1 MKKSR
6 VSKKILITHCKGI
19 HTRVAAFIAYK
30 ASQINNKYNVKLLIS
45 KTSDINMVPISSMLI
60 LTSLNIKYLD
70 EIFIACEGTNNIED
84 ALSEIIFHLKDD
96 IELKKDD
103 IDIIDDL
110 IDKNTLTSEQL
121 VESISNGVVVV
132 NEKNEIILFNHIA
145 EKIVSISRDLAIGR
159 NVNDVIPGSKLK
171 NVLDSKKPMINDKQV
186 INDITII
193 TNRTPIIINN
203 EICGAIA
210 IFQNISEIE
219 KLTNK
224 LESVNNIKNT
234 FGNMLETFSEGVCLI
249 DLFGQITYTNYN
261 FMDFLNYDESVI
273 KQDIN
278 ILFPQIEIDKLI
290 KNPDINQVF
299 NIKIKNNKI
308 LITISSI
315 YNKSELIGFMMV
327 VDKELHIRSLVK
339 QLKNEEERSNY
350 FKEELLK
357 KEPLDKAFDQI
368 IGSSNTLHEVM
379 YMANKAS
386 KTSATV
392 LIYGE
397 SGTGKELIVKAIVGA
412 SDRKDKP
419 FIKLNCAAIP
429 YALIESELFG
439 HIRGSFTGA
448 IKDKMGKF
456 ELANTGTIFLDE
468 IGDLPLDMQ
477 VKLLR
482 VLQEREII
490 RIGSNKIVKIDVRVI
505 AATNRNL
512 NEMIKEGTFR
522 KDLFYRLNVIPMQ
535 LPLLKDR
542 VEDIPALVE
551 YFIKKICL
559 NEGIEEKKVT
569 VEFIEQLKK
578 YSWPGNIRELENM
591 IERCIALS
599 DNRIDS
605 SLLPSYITLREKEN
619 SNKVINGPLLTMME
633 YDRAIIK
640 KALEIYPSFNQ
651 AAKALGITHRTVSM
665 KASKYNIK
673 KQ

>member
-6 VSKKILITHCKGI
+6 VSKKIVITHCKGL

-45 KTSDINMVPISSMLI
+45 KTSDVNMVPISSMLI
-60 LTSLNIKYLD
+60 LTSLNIRYLD
-70 EIFIACEGTNNIED
+70 EIFVACEGTDNIED
-84 ALSEIIFHLKDD
+84 ALNEIIFHLTGEIK
-96 IELKKDD
+96 LKKDD
-103 IDIIDDL
+103 IDIVDEL

-145 EKIVSISRDLAIGR
+145 EKIVSISREVAIGR

-273 KQDIN
+273 TQDIK

-290 KNPDINQVF
+290 ENPDINQVF

-308 LITISSI
+308 LINISSI
-315 YNKSELIGFMMV
+315 YNKDELIGFMMV
-327 VDKELHIRSLVK
+327 ADKELHIRSLVK

-368 IGSSNTLHEVM
+368 IGSSDTLHEVM

-412 SDRKDKP
+412 SSRKDKP

-456 ELANTGTIFLDE
+456 ELANNGTIFLDE

-482 VLQEREII
+482 VLQEREVI
-490 RIGSNKIVKIDVRVI
+490 RIGSNKTVKIDVRVI

-522 KDLFYRLNVIPMQ
+522 KDLFYRLNVIPMK

-542 VEDIPALVE
+542 AEDIPALVE
-551 YFIKKICL
+551 FFIKKICL
-559 NEGIEEKKVT
+559 NEGINEKKVT
-569 VEFIEQLKK
+569 VEFTEQLKK

-599 DNRIDS
+599 DDKIDS
-605 SLLPSYITLREKEN
+605 SLLPSYITLREESF
-619 SNKVINGPLLTMME
+619 SNELINGPLATMEE
-633 YDRAIIK
+633 YDKAIIK